1 MSDTPRTDEAVK
13 YILQVSRPER
23 VSAEFAREL
32 ERENVALRQ
41 QLATLAG
48 KQSSDA

>member
-1 MSDTPRTDEAVK
+1 MSETPRTDAAVK
-13 YILQVSRPER
+13 QLLQVSRPER

-32 ERENVALRQ
+32 EREIVVLRQ

-48 KQSSDA
+48 KQPSDA